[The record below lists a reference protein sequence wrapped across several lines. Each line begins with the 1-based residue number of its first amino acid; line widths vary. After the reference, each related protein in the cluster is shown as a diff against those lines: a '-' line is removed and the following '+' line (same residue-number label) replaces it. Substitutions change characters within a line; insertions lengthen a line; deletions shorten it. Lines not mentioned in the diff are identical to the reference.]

1 MIINL
6 KKTVVG
12 KRNSLLISFLYISVI
27 CMAQAPPVNEPDYS
41 RPALFNNLPDT
52 VAVDEADILS
62 LFNRSLGEQ
71 VQLKMTNTFFYQ
83 GSIKSIVIYE
93 NPRRISLVIKSSNK
107 LGSAL
112 YISKITEINGQVLL
126 RGRIISNTHIDAYD
140 LAYSKVTGYR
150 LQKINYYKLVSE

>member
-6 KKTVVG
+6 KKTAVG

-27 CMAQAPPVNEPDYS
+27 SMAQVPPVNEPDYS

-112 YISKITEINGQVLL
+112 YISKITEINGRVLL

-140 LAYSKVTGYR
+140 LAYSEVTGYR

>member
-6 KKTVVG
+6 KKTAVG

-27 CMAQAPPVNEPDYS
+27 SIAQAPPVNEPDYS

-112 YISKITEINGQVLL
+112 YISKITEINGRVLL

-140 LAYSKVTGYR
+140 LAYSEVTGYR